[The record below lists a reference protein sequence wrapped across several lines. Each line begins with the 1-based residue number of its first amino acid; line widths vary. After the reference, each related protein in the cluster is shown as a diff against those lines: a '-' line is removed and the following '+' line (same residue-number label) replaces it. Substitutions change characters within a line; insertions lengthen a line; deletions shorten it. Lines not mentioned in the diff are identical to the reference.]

1 MSINEDHKK
10 FMTEA
15 IILSQESV
23 SRGGGPFGTVIVKDG
38 KVVGRGVNRVTKS
51 NDPTAH
57 GEIVAIREACA
68 NLNSFRLDDC
78 VLYTSCEPCP
88 MCLGAIYWSRV
99 KEVFFAN
106 TREDAASIGFD
117 DALIYDEIS
126 APLHN
131 RKIEFRQIMR
141 EEAIPVF
148 HSWTKKEDKIPY

>member
-1 MSINEDHKK
+1 MNDDHKK
-10 FMTEA
+10 FMSEA
-15 IILSQESV
+15 ITLSMESV

-38 KVVGRGVNRVTKS
+38 KIIGRGVNSVTRL

-57 GEIVAIREACA
+57 GEIVAIREACS

-99 KEVFFAN
+99 KEIYFAN

-117 DALIYDEIS
+117 DALIYDEINV
-126 APLHN
+126 PLRE
-131 RKIEFRQIMR
+131 RKIAFHQIMR
-141 EEAIPVF
+141 EEALSAF
-148 HSWTKKEDKIPY
+148 HSWTEKKDKTIY